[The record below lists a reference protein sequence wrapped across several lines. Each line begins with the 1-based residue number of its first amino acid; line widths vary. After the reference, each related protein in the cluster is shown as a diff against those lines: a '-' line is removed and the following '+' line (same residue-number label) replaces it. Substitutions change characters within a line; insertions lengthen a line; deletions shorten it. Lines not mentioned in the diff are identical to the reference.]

1 MRSID
6 ILAPEAANGAAA
18 NEGKLDISKLS
29 EALINEITEAVKAN
43 IKKVEEK
50 DGALE
55 ASNEASNEATNEAK
69 AKGNADNTNNEE
81 V

>member
-6 ILAPEAANGAAA
+6 ILAPEAANGAGA
-18 NEGKLDISKLS
+18 NEGKIDISKLS
-29 EALINEITEAVKAN
+29 EALINEITEAVKTN

-50 DGALE
+50 DRV
-55 ASNEASNEATNEAK
+55 NEASNEANNEAK
-69 AKGNADNTNNEE
+69 AEGNAENTNNEE

>member
-6 ILAPEAANGAAA
+6 ILAPEAANGVAA
-18 NEGKLDISKLS
+18 NEGKIDISKLS

-43 IKKVEEK
+43 IKKVEDK
-50 DGALE
+50 DRV
-55 ASNEASNEATNEAK
+55 NEASNEATNEAK
-69 AKGNADNTNNEE
+69 AEGNADNTNNEE

>member
-6 ILAPEAANGAAA
+6 ILAPEGANGAAKNTA
-18 NEGKLDISKLS
+18 DIDISKVS
-29 EALINEITEAVKAN
+29 EALIKELTEAVKAN

-50 DGALE
+50 DRVIE
-55 ASNEASNEATNEAK
+55 ASNEANNEAK
-69 AKGNADNTNNEE
+69 TEGNAENTNNEE

>member
-6 ILAPEAANGAAA
+6 ILAPEAANGAVT
-18 NEGKLDISKLS
+18 NEGKIDISKLS

-55 ASNEASNEATNEAK
+55 ASNEASNEAK
-69 AKGNADNTNNEE
+69 AEGNAENTNNEE

>member
-6 ILAPEAANGAAA
+6 ILAPEAANGATA

-43 IKKVEEK
+43 IKKVEDK
-50 DGALE
+50 DRV
-55 ASNEASNEATNEAK
+55 NEASNEATNEAK
-69 AKGNADNTNNEE
+69 AEGNADNTNNEE